1 MLGKLIEKVTGK
13 RLQFQAISNNFVH
26 PNQLG
31 RLKQWST
38 TDTGTFLTHLVQ
50 AGCVKNLQKSMLA
63 FDITQFFSLLNH
75 QLLPLIL
82 DKAGF
87 DPRISLFFSDYL
99 VGKKTQYLWN
109 NFLFYFF
116 NVDIGIE
123 QGSALSSI
131 LLALYLSSIFHIFEK
146 RAKNLKIPVSFISFV
161 NDSLFVSQEKS
172 LEKSNSHLF
181 YSYNVISSLLKQF
194 GLIIKHRKT
203 KIFHFSRLHRV
214 FNSPPLDFNIL
225 GGPILH
231 PKDT

>member
-1 MLGKLIEKVTGK
+1 
-13 RLQFQAISNNFVH
+13 
-26 PNQLG
+26 
-31 RLKQWST
+31 
-38 TDTGTFLTHLVQ
+38 
-50 AGCVKNLQKSMLA
+50 MLA

-146 RAKNLKIPVSFISFV
+146 RAKNLKIPVSFIF
-161 NDSLFVSQEKS
+161 L
-172 LEKSNSHLF
+172 
-181 YSYNVISSLLKQF
+181 
-194 GLIIKHRKT
+194 
-203 KIFHFSRLHRV
+203 
-214 FNSPPLDFNIL
+214 
-225 GGPILH
+225 
-231 PKDT
+231 